1 VSDVLVEINPTDW
14 MVPKIG
20 CAAPVAPAEPLT
32 VNSAWSPAASDP
44 TWESSTLTL
53 AFQDPVPTTTNWAL
67 DEELLLD
74 PPLLALLPDPVPD
87 PVPEPPAPAA
97 PADPP
102 EPEVPVPDEAE
113 AAAVELVEADT
124 FCPTVRF
131 TEATIPSIGE
141 ASVAEFSAVCAMVT
155 SAWATAMAA

>member
-1 VSDVLVEINPTDW
+1 
-14 MVPKIG
+14 
-20 CAAPVAPAEPLT
+20 
-32 VNSAWSPAASDP
+32 
-44 TWESSTLTL
+44 L

-74 PPLLALLPDPVPD
+74 PPLLALLPD

-131 TEATIPSIGE
+131 TDATIPSIGE
-141 ASVAEFSAVCAMVT
+141 ASVAEFSAVCALVT